1 MQPLS
6 LKWRIGICV
15 TALMLIIVTVISVI
29 AYTEFQEGLFDIL
42 DHRLNSDI
50 EALKLQLNVG
60 DSKER
65 IKNEITAMMAQNKSG
80 GYDIWFENGKSYLS
94 NSFVSD
100 SNFVAEAK
108 SFPPPEVGKQKTFN
122 IDHSEKPYRVIWG
135 KYSDLSSNFKKG
147 DILNILIY
155 TSSDF
160 VKHEIE
166 EFLLVLVILS
176 GLVIWLSIGI
186 TAWVLKWG
194 LKPVGHITDVMDEIS
209 GKHLDESSI
218 NFPQVPQELSPFIR
232 AWRQMLSRLS
242 HAMKEQRRFTSDASH
257 ELRTPIATIKS
268 TLQLA
273 RSEDRPVEYYKK
285 AIDQSL
291 EDMEKLNHLIDQLLQ
306 LSRLDHAEHSQDYE
320 TIDMRQLT
328 SEICEYYTVIAK
340 QQGRHLDYKC
350 CPAEI
355 KGHTQLIRQLLTN
368 LIDNAIKYSPE
379 KSKISVHTKK
389 ENNQLKITVHDEGG
403 GISGNERYLIFER
416 FYRLD
421 KARSRNTGGSGIGLS
436 IAEEIAKKHG
446 GDITVS
452 SNLQEGTSFTVMLP
466 TNDG

>member
-42 DHRLNSDI
+42 DHRLHSDI
-50 EALKLQLNVG
+50 EALKLQLNIG

-80 GYDIWFENGKSYLS
+80 GYNIWFQNGESYLS

-100 SNFVAEAK
+100 SNFIAEAK
-108 SFPPPEVGKQKTFN
+108 SFSPPEVGKQETFN
-122 IDHSEKPYRVIWG
+122 VDYNEKPYRVIWA

-147 DILNILIY
+147 DILNILIF

-218 NFPQVPQELSPFIR
+218 NFPQVPQELSPFVR

-273 RSEDRPVEYYKK
+273 RSQDRPVEYYKK

-320 TIDMRQLT
+320 TIDMQQLI

-350 CPAEI
+350 CPADI
-355 KGHTQLIRQLLTN
+355 KGYTQLVRQLLSN

-379 KSKISVHTKK
+379 KSKISVTMEK
-389 ENNQLKITVHDEGG
+389 ENDELKITVHDEGG
-403 GISGNERYLIFER
+403 GISENERHLIFER

-421 KARSRNTGGSGIGLS
+421 KARSRSTGGAGIGLS
-436 IAEEIAKKHG
+436 IAREIAQKHG
-446 GDITVS
+446 GDISVVS
-452 SNLQEGTSFTVMLP
+452 NPQEGTRFVVIIP
-466 TNDG
+466 IAN